1 MIWTESINV
10 EQMRTEMV
18 ENLPFGL
25 WCADYDK
32 KVLVCDKNFSEIVCD
47 ERTMFSFDELSNKV
61 RADYRNVV
69 MMMFGE
75 LLDSGQFDMEF
86 PLEQR
91 WVQVHL
97 IDIKREECKAIGYIM
112 EAKVSNV
119 MASGDSEEAMA
130 IATKTNQLL
139 LKIFDKMMD
148 FDSEEVL
155 TEILTDM
162 LTFLGADR
170 ISMLRY
176 DDLKGDISC
185 THGATRYGVESRI
198 GILKDLMPD
207 SIPWL
212 WGNIEMGKMTII
224 EDVSRLSSDS
234 LLEVDA
240 LCNYNAKT
248 MVIHPLRIKERT
260 AGFLIVDYIMS
271 RHDVRDH
278 EKNCIRVLGECLEY
292 IIYIREKEQRHQSE
306 REQLSAVIKNSPL
319 GYLSLRITYDNDNM
333 PEDLMI
339 SRVNEVF
346 EKYIQIEGI
355 EGRMMSEVLGK
366 ESKHLMQVCQEV
378 ARDFEKTSSR
388 IVDDFLYCNG
398 VSLSAMVMMAGYNE
412 FVCFATPTSSLLYS
426 MVHNLSSGLHD
437 TRLSKE
443 LQHKIRTY
451 LNTIVGFSEL
461 MKDEEDTNVKEEYI
475 NIINENA
482 EELINVTNIK
492 EDSDMES
499 QKTFVSQDGT
509 EKEQEKPTILVA
521 EDTESNYMLVSYILK
536 NQYNLVWAHD
546 GIEALELYEKTKPD
560 LILMDVR
567 MPRLGGLSATSK
579 IRETDKTTPI
589 IALTAFAFESDK
601 SKTLEAGCT
610 DFLSKPINVSV
621 LKSTV
626 GKYLKK

>member
-1 MIWTESINV
+1 
-10 EQMRTEMV
+10 
-18 ENLPFGL
+18 
-25 WCADYDK
+25 
-32 KVLVCDKNFSEIVCD
+32 
-47 ERTMFSFDELSNKV
+47 
-61 RADYRNVV
+61 
-69 MMMFGE
+69 
-75 LLDSGQFDMEF
+75 
-86 PLEQR
+86 
-91 WVQVHL
+91 
-97 IDIKREECKAIGYIM
+97 
-112 EAKVSNV
+112 
-119 MASGDSEEAMA
+119 
-130 IATKTNQLL
+130 
-139 LKIFDKMMD
+139 
-148 FDSEEVL
+148 
-155 TEILTDM
+155 
-162 LTFLGADR
+162 
-170 ISMLRY
+170 
-176 DDLKGDISC
+176 
-185 THGATRYGVESRI
+185 
-198 GILKDLMPD
+198 
-207 SIPWL
+207 
-212 WGNIEMGKMTII
+212 
-224 EDVSRLSSDS
+224 
-234 LLEVDA
+234 
-240 LCNYNAKT
+240 
-248 MVIHPLRIKERT
+248 
-260 AGFLIVDYIMS
+260 
-271 RHDVRDH
+271 
-278 EKNCIRVLGECLEY
+278 
-292 IIYIREKEQRHQSE
+292 
-306 REQLSAVIKNSPL
+306 
-319 GYLSLRITYDNDNM
+319 M

-378 ARDFEKTSSR
+378 ARDFEKTSPR